1 MENFNWEE
9 YKNSFGKVSEDV
21 LNEYRADLHSM
32 TVKDS
37 LVKDAYLCPAYVRA
51 MAEIGEFDNC
61 NLDYF
66 NYEKEIS
73 IGEPN

>member
-1 MENFNWEE
+1 MENFCWEE
-9 YKNSFGKVSEDV
+9 YKKSFKEISEDV
-21 LNEYRADLHSM
+21 LNDYATDLHSM
-32 TVKDS
+32 KMKEEVAKN
-37 LVKDAYLCPAYVRA
+37 AYLCPAYLKA

-66 NYEKEIS
+66 CYEKEIS